1 MDKDIFNKMKN
12 IRKKAN
18 DYFCEQM
25 KKNNIKK
32 ICSSHGSILIAL
44 YRAENSRMQMNEIA
58 KTIKR
63 SKSTVTELVN
73 KLVRLDYV
81 KKEKCSSD
89 SRITYIKLTKKGQKI
104 KDKYER
110 IYNNLLEKTFKGFSD
125 DEIRFLKGLLNRL
138 NNNL

>member
-1 MDKDIFNKMKN
+1 MDKEIFNKMKN

-104 KDKYER
+104 KDKYEK